1 MNFFTANVCCPK
13 NKAYKGNK
21 AGDLKESYT
30 NANNYKRDLSEAENI
45 VWAINI
51 TANKYCK
58 QVIVTNLDL

>member
-45 VWAINI
+45 V
-51 TANKYCK
+51 
-58 QVIVTNLDL
+58 